1 MTFEIFDN
9 FGSNFLQFLFLIIV
23 LACPIAE
30 HEMAKV
36 EYSFPVDK
44 IHGRISKDH
53 KIGFAHRTAS
63 KLNYTTTY
71 GKRSTP
77 VSDDEKQ
84 YRTYWGQVAS
94 AVAARLKD
102 PTKQAQD
109 QLNFKN
115 QNEYDTLRKY
125 VWHLC
130 AEEINNA

>member
-1 MTFEIFDN
+1 
-9 FGSNFLQFLFLIIV
+9 
-23 LACPIAE
+23 
-30 HEMAKV
+30 MAKV

-94 AVAARLKD
+94 AVAQRLKD

-109 QLNFKN
+109 QLDFKN
-115 QNEYDTLRKY
+115 QTEHSTLRKF
-125 VWHLC
+125 VWAKV
-130 AEEINNA
+130 AEEMNN

>member
-1 MTFEIFDN
+1 
-9 FGSNFLQFLFLIIV
+9 
-23 LACPIAE
+23 
-30 HEMAKV
+30 MAKV

-44 IHGRISKDH
+44 IHGRISKSH
-53 KIGFAHRTAS
+53 QVGFAHRTAS

-94 AVAARLKD
+94 AVAQRLKD

-109 QLNFKN
+109 QLDFKN
-115 QNEYDTLRKY
+115 QTEHSTLRKF
-125 VWHLC
+125 VWARV
-130 AEEINNA
+130 AEEMNN

>member
-1 MTFEIFDN
+1 MAGSIFY
-9 FGSNFLQFLFLIIV
+9 
-23 LACPIAE
+23 LA
-30 HEMAKV
+30 
-36 EYSFPVDK
+36 PVDNASGK
-44 IHGRISKDH
+44 IFGLKEKFVAVR
-53 KIGFAHRTAS
+53 R
-63 KLNYTTTY
+63 NW
-71 GKRSTP
+71 GKRQRGCSVIGERKTP

-94 AVAARLKD
+94 AVAQRLKD